1 MYLGIDIGTL
11 SVKVV
16 LAASPTKILTSSS
29 SEITVPRPKLGWSEQ
44 NPNDYWGSLNKV
56 IFSIKKSL
64 ITFYNL
70 DSSSGTPLNKSATIP

>member
-1 MYLGIDIGTL
+1 MYLGIDIGTS

-16 LAASPTKILTSSS
+16 LAESQTKILTSSS
-29 SEITVPRPKLGWSEQ
+29 SKITVSRPKLGWSEQ
-44 NPNDYWGSLNKV
+44 NPNDCWGSLNKA

-70 DSSSGTPLNKSATIP
+70 DSSSGTALNKSATIP